1 MPESSILLL
10 AQVSRPIVIKQIGL
24 PNLLQLIRKQYK
36 NRADYVGALATDY
49 YEVFS
54 EIRT

>member
-49 YEVFS
+49 CEVFS
-54 EIRT
+54 EIRR